1 VINVYRIGEF
11 AKRVGR
17 SAGTVRRW
25 EREGRIQARRGPT
38 GQRYFDESDI
48 RKVLQPGFDER
59 SRKTVVYCRVSS
71 PGQKDDLSSQ
81 VMAMEQFCLARGLT
95 VDEWLTEIGGGMD
108 LTRRTFLAVMDAIE
122 RGEIATLVIAH
133 QDRLA
138 RFGFDYLEHVATKN
152 DCDIVVANQ
161 QSLSPDQELVHDLV
175 AVVHTFSSRLSGL
188 RRYEKTLKK
197 TLNDEL
203 GDGAR

>member
-1 VINVYRIGEF
+1 MVYWIGEF

-48 RKVLQPGFDER
+48 RKVLQLGFDDR

-71 PGQKDDLSSQ
+71 PGQKDDLASQ
-81 VMAMEQFCLARGLT
+81 VKAMEQFCIARGLT
-95 VDEWLTEIGGGMD
+95 VDEWLTEIGGGMN
-108 LTRRTFLAVMDAIE
+108 LTRRRFLAVMDAIE

-133 QDRLA
+133 KDRLA
-138 RFGFDYLEHVATKN
+138 RFGFDYLEHVAKKN

-161 QSLSPDQELVHDLV
+161 QSLSPDQELVQDLL
-175 AVVHTFSSRLSGL
+175 AVVHTFSCRLYGL
-188 RRYEKTLKK
+188 RRYEKTLK
-197 TLNDEL
+197 DEL
-203 GDGAR
+203 GDGGR

>member
-1 VINVYRIGEF
+1 LVIVINVYRIGEF

-25 EREGRIQARRGPT
+25 EREGRIQARRGPS

-71 PGQKDDLSSQ
+71 PGQKDDLAAQ
-81 VMAMEQFCLARGLT
+81 VTAMEQFCLARGLA

-108 LTRRTFLAVMDAIE
+108 LTRREFVAVMDAIE

-133 QDRLA
+133 QDRVA
-138 RFGFDYLEHVATKN
+138 RFGVDYLEHVAQNN

-161 QSLSPDQELVHDLV
+161 QSLSPDQELVHDLL
-175 AVVHTFSSRLSGL
+175 AMMHTFSCRLSGL
-188 RRYEKTLKK
+188 RRYDKTLK
-197 TLNDEL
+197 DEF

>member
-48 RKVLQPGFDER
+48 RKVLQLGFDDR

-71 PGQKDDLSSQ
+71 PGQKDDLASQ
-81 VMAMEQFCLARGLT
+81 VKAMEQFCIARGLT
-95 VDEWLTEIGGGMD
+95 VDEWLTEIGGGMN
-108 LTRRTFLAVMDAIE
+108 LTRRRFLAVMDAIE

-133 QDRLA
+133 KDRLA
-138 RFGFDYLEHVATKN
+138 RFGFDYLEHVAKKN

-161 QSLSPDQELVHDLV
+161 QSLSPDQELVQDLL
-175 AVVHTFSSRLSGL
+175 AVVHTFSCRLDGL
-188 RRYEKTLKK
+188 RRYEKTLK
-197 TLNDEL
+197 DEL
-203 GDGAR
+203 GDGGR